1 MGHTP
6 KENLDVRGKI
16 WPQIQACMADA
27 VRAAAPSLNPRGI
40 SHCFEVYGFDFM
52 VDASQRVWII
62 ECNANPC
69 LELVSAYL
77 SYLIPSMLEQAFRL
91 TVDKMF
97 AAEGPA
103 GQGSSAEEST
113 KWDLVYDSSKESW
126 PSNMVGCSWAETLPD
141 GIGTSAA
148 LLGRSILCRKKKRKK
163 EQDVSADIGKDE
175 AVNEFVSV
183 TTEMLEEQDVGEH
196 EEEEEDAVEDCDDG
210 LLLADGRPDDEDE
223 ETDEVPEADEC
234 EDEDAEE

>member
-1 MGHTP
+1 MG
-6 KENLDVRGKI
+6 DVRGKI

-40 SHCFEVYGFDFM
+40 SNCFEVYGFDFM
-52 VDASQRVWII
+52 VDAGHRVWTI

-69 LELVSAYL
+69 LELVCAYL
-77 SYLIPSMLEQAFRL
+77 SHLIPSMLDQAFRL

-97 AAEGPA
+97 AAEGST
-103 GQGSSAEEST
+103 GQGGNAEEPT

-148 LLGRSILCRKKKRKK
+148 LLGRAILCRKKKRKK
-163 EQDVSADIGKDE
+163 EKDVSADTGKDE
-175 AVNEFVSV
+175 SVKELVSV
-183 TTEMLEEQDVGEH
+183 STEMLEEQEVGEH
-196 EEEEEDAVEDCDDG
+196 EDEEEYVVDYGDDG
-210 LLLADGRPDDEDE
+210 LLLADGRQDDEDE